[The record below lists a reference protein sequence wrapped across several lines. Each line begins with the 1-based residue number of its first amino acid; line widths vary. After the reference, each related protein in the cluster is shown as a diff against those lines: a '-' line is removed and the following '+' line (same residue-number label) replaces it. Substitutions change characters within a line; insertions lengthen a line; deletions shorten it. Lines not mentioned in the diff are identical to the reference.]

1 MACSSLITSGL
12 VKPTLYWVKKIPP
25 DRWYLLAHAWVN
37 SSRKDMDMV
46 RCDFRCADPLESV
59 DISLTSLWSLAVA
72 RARACCNF
80 AKTKTVSLVLFYL
93 QIVCLEGSVEV
104 YVDTFPLFCF
114 VLLSQFSRYEGKA
127 WPSSDEGWRPC
138 VSWYHFQMPARLG
151 GAGATEQ
158 GLGLVVFSSR
168 CDASCWFLHMFCW
181 PYPNMAGRVHSSLSS
196 SAHPR

>member
-1 MACSSLITSGL
+1 MPELTRAERTWTWLDVISGVQIL
-12 VKPTLYWVKKIPP
+12 WNL
-25 DRWYLLAHAWVN
+25 
-37 SSRKDMDMV
+37 
-46 RCDFRCADPLESV
+46 
-59 DISLTSLWSLAVA
+59 LTSLWHLYEVWLWHE
-72 RARACCNF
+72 REACCNF